1 MASVELLRV
10 GKSFGHNQVLQ
21 DVDLSVQD
29 GEFLTVVGPS
39 GCGKSTLIRIIAGL
53 EFQDSGSVRIGGA
66 AVDHLRSY
74 ERRVAMVFQNYALYP
89 HMTVF
94 ENLAFPL
101 RARGRKRPEAEIE
114 AKIQQVS
121 SLLGVDDLLARYP
134 KELSGGQ
141 QQRIALGRA
150 MVRDPKVFLLDEP
163 LSNLDARLRIRMRH
177 DIKALHERLGS
188 TIVYVTHDQAEAMT
202 LSTRIAVFN
211 RGELQQVG
219 TPDEIYNHPANMFV
233 ANFVGERE
241 INFLEGVVLD
251 VNGRCVF
258 RGDGFEVGLGPVAG
272 RFADGG
278 NRRAT
283 LGIRAEGLVP
293 SVEPQA
299 SGAPAMV
306 TQTELI
312 GPDLMVYVRI
322 GGAEL
327 CCRADRKALIG
338 KGDAIRVDFVEESIF
353 LFDTT
358 TSKLLDCGAGAA
370 GNG

>member
-1 MASVELLRV
+1 MSKVRFHGV
-10 GKSFGHNQVLQ
+10 SKRFGAFTALKDFSL
-21 DVDLSVQD
+21 DVAE
-29 GEFLTVVGPS
+29 GEFISLLGPS
-39 GCGKSTLIRIIAGL
+39 GSGKTTTLNLLAGL
-53 EFQDSGSVRIGGA
+53 IPMDEGEIFIDGRLVNNLPPDKRDI
-66 AVDHLRSY
+66 
-74 ERRVAMVFQNYALYP
+74 AMVFQNYALYP